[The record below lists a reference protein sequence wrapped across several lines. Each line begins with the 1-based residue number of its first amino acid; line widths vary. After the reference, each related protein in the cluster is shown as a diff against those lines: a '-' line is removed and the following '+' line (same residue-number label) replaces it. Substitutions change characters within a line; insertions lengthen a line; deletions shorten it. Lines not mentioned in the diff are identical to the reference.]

1 MKMLQ
6 VSLFLAARGIWGAL
20 ACAMVVSLGATPIH
34 AAGPYD
40 RIEED
45 WELILNTPDGA
56 TGSPQIAFEMTPEA
70 GSPLTGIFLIND
82 RDTPN
87 FLAGGVQVQLWNGDT
102 NTATADFGSTTLANV
117 DEKITFTLYMDR
129 QTAGQLKYGVLK
141 GQCTTW
147 GDLGKAPLNVSCPDT
162 MNTFTNYLS
171 ANSVSNA
178 QIMLGAN
185 RVKSL
190 KLIQVRKYYVKGQGK
205 DTETGITVYP

>member
-6 VSLFLAARGIWGAL
+6 VGLFLAARGNWGAL
-20 ACAMVVSLGATPIH
+20 ACAMVVILGATPIH

-56 TGSPQIAFEMTPEA
+56 NGSPQIAFEMTPDA

-87 FLAGGVQVQLWNGDT
+87 FIAGGVQVQLWNGDT
-102 NTATADFGSTTLANV
+102 NVATANFGSTTLSNK

-129 QTAGQLKYGVLK
+129 QTGGQLKYGVLR
-141 GQCTTW
+141 GLCTTW
-147 GDLGKAPLNVSCPDT
+147 GDLSKASLNVSCPDNT
-162 MNTFTNYLS
+162 NTFTNYLS
-171 ANSVSNA
+171 ANSVGNA
-178 QIMLGAN
+178 QITLGAS

-190 KLIQVRKYYVKGQGK
+190 KVLQVRKYYVKGSGK
-205 DTETGITVYP
+205 DTESGITVYP